1 MNASL
6 ILFRS
11 IAVAVFLYPCLLSAQ
26 ESKRP
31 FGPPPEDKNQI
42 TIGFGGGI
50 APRFNGDDDYKFQ
63 PGGIARG
70 KVDGFDFAMR
80 GLNLYVDLVREKR
93 ESKVN
98 IIAGPVVQF
107 RNDRNGDVG
116 DVRVSALGDKDA
128 AIELGGYIGIG
139 KRGVLIPP
147 DNLTFDV
154 SVVQD
159 VAGAHGSFVVK
170 PGITYASPLSQRTF
184 ASLGFSAEYVGA
196 GYGQYYFDSAAPVT
210 PLAAP
215 TLPITAYAT
224 NGGGFKSAGVSLLV
238 SHDLGGNN
246 RKGLSVFALTGYS
259 KLMGQYANSTL
270 VREAGRPGQFLG
282 VVGVAYSF

>member
-6 ILFRS
+6 ILFRF
-11 IAVAVFLYPCLLSAQ
+11 IALAIFLYPCLLSAQ

-31 FGPPPEDKNQI
+31 SGPPAEDKNQI

-80 GLNLYVDLVREKR
+80 GLNIYVDLVREKR
-93 ESKVN
+93 GNKAN

-107 RNDRNGDVG
+107 RNDRSGDVG

-147 DNLTFDV
+147 DNLTFDI

-159 VAGAHGSFVVK
+159 VAGAHGSFIVK
-170 PGITYASPLSQRTF
+170 PGITYGSPLSQRTY

-196 GYGQYYFDSAAPVT
+196 AYGRYYFDSAAPAT
-210 PLAAP
+210 PLVAP
-215 TLPITAYAT
+215 IVPISAYAT
-224 NGGGFKSAGVSLLV
+224 SGGGFKNAGVSLLI
-238 SHDLGGNN
+238 SHDLGGNT
-246 RKGLSVFALTGYS
+246 RKGFSIFALTGYS
-259 KLMGQYANSTL
+259 KLLGQYANSAL
-270 VREAGRPGQFLG
+270 VREAGHPGQFLG
-282 VVGVAYSF
+282 IAGVAYSF

>member
-1 MNASL
+1 MQIFSL
-6 ILFRS
+6 FHCG
-11 IAVAVFLYPCLLSAQ
+11 VAAIVISVSSTVFAQ
-26 ESKRP
+26 ENTRP
-31 FGPPPEDKNQI
+31 SGPPPEDKNQI

-93 ESKVN
+93 GDKVN
-98 IIAGPVVQF
+98 IIAGPVIQF
-107 RNDRNGDVG
+107 RSDRSGDVR
-116 DVRVSALGDKDA
+116 DARVSALGDKNA
-128 AIELGGYIGIG
+128 AIELGGHVGIG

-147 DNLTFDV
+147 DNLIFDI
-154 SVVQD
+154 SIVQD
-159 VAGAHGSFVVK
+159 VAGAHGSFIVK
-170 PGITYASPLSQRTF
+170 PGITYASPLSQRTY
-184 ASLGFSAEYVGA
+184 ASLGFAAEYVGA
-196 GYGQYYFDSAAPVT
+196 GFGRYYFDSAAPVT

-215 TLPITAYAT
+215 IVPISAYAT

-238 SHDLGGNN
+238 GHDLGGDN
-246 RKGLSVFALTGYS
+246 RRGLSVFALTGYS
-259 KLMGQYANSTL
+259 RLLGQYANSAL
-270 VREAGRPGQFLG
+270 VREAGRPGQLLG

>member
-1 MNASL
+1 MNKAFFLSRVVTVATML
-6 ILFRS
+6 CPTFLF
-11 IAVAVFLYPCLLSAQ
+11 AQ

-31 FGPPPEDKNQI
+31 AGPPPEDRNQI

-50 APRFNGDDDYKFQ
+50 APRFNGDDDYGFQ

-70 KVDGFDFAMR
+70 KVEGFDFAMR
-80 GLNLYVDLVREKR
+80 GLNLYVDLAREKYGDR
-93 ESKVN
+93 VN
-98 IIAGPVVQF
+98 IMAGPVVQF
-107 RNDRNGDVG
+107 RTDRSGDVR
-116 DVRVSALGDKDA
+116 DVRVSALGDKKA
-128 AIELGGYIGIG
+128 AIELGGYVGIG

-147 DNLTFDV
+147 DNLAFDV
-154 SVVQD
+154 SIVKD
-159 VAGAHGSFVVK
+159 VTGAHGSFIVK
-170 PGITYASPLSQRTF
+170 PGITYSSPLSQRTF

-196 GYGQYYFDSAAPVT
+196 GYGRYYFDSAAPVT

-215 TLPITAYAT
+215 IVPITAYAT

-259 KLMGQYANSTL
+259 KLLGQYANSAL